1 MLFIFSTE
9 VILSKCM
16 FSVIDSFYVW
26 TNKDERASTIT
37 HEIIK
42 KKYGN
47 YVPRLKEVAH
57 AKTFNLGCNV
67 VYRSKLTFPI
77 SFKQST
83 LFSIP
88 I

>member
-1 MLFIFSTE
+1 
-9 VILSKCM
+9 M
-16 FSVIDSFYVW
+16 FSVIDSLYVM

-37 HEIIK
+37 YENIK
-42 KKYGN
+42 KYYDH
-47 YVPRLKEVAH
+47 YVSCLKELAH

-83 LFSIP
+83 SFSTRI
-88 I
+88 